1 MNSLFDSQRPLSST
15 TASVTPV
22 LDHDQVPLDLSDV
35 NHKLVSEKLIHSQ
48 LQSKI
53 NQLRV
58 KSYHSTHDD
67 SIYPNSLSF
76 PDKVVF
82 LMVGLPASGKST
94 VGKQLHQYFN
104 LYGISSKIYNAGD
117 TRRKIQQNNR
127 ADFFDP
133 KNEQGKLLRETYAD
147 LTVNELIHDLNH
159 NKIDIGFLDATNT
172 TVERRKRMIS
182 TFVENVENP
191 TIVLMDVTCNDEL
204 KMNFNIACK
213 TKNADYLEQNYFDA
227 INDFK
232 KRSEHYHKVYEPI
245 TTMELID
252 YPIKVYIKYCNGGE
266 VFEFSR
272 FDRVNPALMK
282 LLSNFK
288 HEYYNSFGKDYE
300 SRVRHWTRFLS
311 SLSVDANPHEVDSQ
325 VIKSHIIV

>member
-1 MNSLFDSQRPLSST
+1 MNSLFDSRGAVSST

-22 LDHDQVPLDLSDV
+22 MDHDQVPLDLSDV

-58 KSYHSTHDD
+58 KSYHSTRPD
-67 SIYPNSLSF
+67 SIFPTPPSF
-76 PDKVVF
+76 REKVIF
-82 LMVGLPASGKST
+82 LMVGLPACGKST
-94 VGKQLHQYFN
+94 VGKQLHQYFT

-117 TRRKIQQNNR
+117 TRRKIQQNNK

-159 NKIDIGFLDATNT
+159 NKIEIGFLDATNT
-172 TVERRKRMIS
+172 TIERRKRMIS

-191 TIVLMDVTCNDEL
+191 TIVLMDVTCNDEQ

-232 KRSEHYHKVYEPI
+232 KRSQHYHKVYEPI

-252 YPIKVYIKYCNGGE
+252 YPIKLYVKYSNGGE
-266 VFEFSR
+266 GFEFSR
-272 FDRVNPALMK
+272 FDHVDPALMK
-282 LLSNFK
+282 LMSNFR
-288 HEYYNSFGKDYE
+288 HEYFNNFGNDYE
-300 SRVRHWTRFLS
+300 SRVRHWIRFISNLS
-311 SLSVDANPHEVDSQ
+311 GNANGDEVDSQ